1 MEKVEKKRKWEREY
15 EKYSTS
21 TELDERLEYLQ
32 DLINGKVATKEEYAE
47 HKKLTAV
54 KANLPKVKNI
64 LELRQKLEQQRKELK
79 DEIAR
84 RELVGKYDKATKI
97 LEDEMKKLQE
107 EKARLEQEIKD
118 PKLKPEKK
126 AELQTKLAENSKKIQ
141 DNNIKFGKCHE
152 GMETEN
158 NKIEQSKFKDVS
170 LEELKNKAVS
180 ISSHISQCN
189 LACNKLMQGFS
200 WQSIEVALDK
210 YEGEKLK
217 AKGKEAG
224 KMKQNREAAK
234 ASNAKGQ
241 QAKSQDGEEQ
251 EENSLATLTTWQKVK
266 NWAKSTWG
274 KIKGQF
280 VEDEEQEE
288 QEESEGAVKPEKA
301 AEKPTFWQ
309 KVKNWFKEDESNEK
323 SEKGNSGKESSGK
336 ATDKEESFRQYLKD
350 VAEKGMDGVEQ
361 EKTEARMKSA
371 REKLEANR
379 AEALKREAERN
390 QKNKD
395 AR

>member
-1 MEKVEKKRKWEREY
+1 MEKTEKKRKWERDY
-15 EKYSTS
+15 EQYSSS
-21 TELDERLEYLQ
+21 TELDERIQNLQ
-32 DLINGKVATKEEYAE
+32 DLINGKTATKEEYAE

-54 KANLPKVKNI
+54 KSNLPKVKNI
-64 LELRQKLEQQRKELK
+64 LELREKLDLRRKAIR

-84 RELVGKYDKATKI
+84 RESIEKYEKATKV
-97 LEDEMKKLQE
+97 LDNEMKRLQWEKDLLE
-107 EKARLEQEIKD
+107 EQLKN
-118 PKLKPEKK
+118 PNLKPEKR
-126 AELQTKLAENSKKIQ
+126 AEFETKLAENDKKRQ
-141 DNNIKFGKCHE
+141 ENNMKFGDCHE
-152 GMETEN
+152 AIKAQNSQT
-158 NKIEQSKFKDVS
+158 EQSEFKNVS
-170 LEELKNKAVS
+170 IEDLKNRAIS

-217 AKGKEAG
+217 AKGQQAAKI
-224 KMKQNREAAK
+224 KQNREAAK

-241 QAKSQDGEEQ
+241 QTTSAPKSQDKEEN
-251 EENSLATLTTWQKVK
+251 EENSLVPLTRWQKIK
-266 NWAKSTWG
+266 NWAKETWG
-274 KIKGQF
+274 KIKAPF
-280 VEDEEQEE
+280 VDDEEQEVSEEVESE
-288 QEESEGAVKPEKA
+288 QE
-301 AEKPTFWQ
+301 EKPTFWQ
-309 KVKNWFKEDESNEK
+309 RVKNWFKDDESKEQ
-323 SEKGNSGKESSGK
+323 SEKGKENSEKGKE
-336 ATDKEESFRQYLKD
+336 DSFRQYLRD

-379 AEALKREAERN
+379 AEALKRETERD